1 MINNFNTDSNSEKNK
16 EDDSEDSILFKN
28 KDIVM
33 NRVCKNNYTIKYNM
47 ENNHIILS
55 KILDFNIIRLVYDL
69 NKDFF
74 ENIQLNIID
83 ENNAVI
89 FILVKP
95 LFSDFGMPQRYAHLK
110 VIRHQIDSEFILFN
124 CYKTDDESEFIK
136 SAVLPPNVELLPID
150 NVKLICKCLN
160 PHHVEFQQNIFYD
173 TRFNIPKFMEKMAGI
188 IFSKM
193 FLRTKQFI
201 ENIRM

>member
-1 MINNFNTDSNSEKNK
+1 MINNFNKEHNSDSDKDN
-16 EDDSEDSILFKN
+16 DSDDSILFKN
-28 KDIVM
+28 KDIVI

-74 ENIQLNIID
+74 ENIQINIID
-83 ENNAVI
+83 ENNAFL

-110 VIRHQIDSEFILFN
+110 IVRHQIDSEYVIFN
-124 CYKTDDESEFIK
+124 CHKTEDETEFIK

-150 NVKLICKCLN
+150 NIKLICKCLT
-160 PHHVEFQQNIFYD
+160 PHLVEFQQNIFYD